1 MSRGDHKVSKI
12 SSEAIF
18 AVRPISS
25 TRFLIS
31 LVFCFSLLLLDIRFN
46 LSNEIRGYAH
56 DVLLPLYKVVEV
68 PGQFINKVSE
78 IRQTNQQLKK
88 DLLNYKA
95 VSYTHL
101 TLPTTPYV

>member
-1 MSRGDHKVSKI
+1 MSSGDHKVSNI

-25 TRFLIS
+25 IRFLIS
-31 LVFCFSLLLLDIRFN
+31 LVFCLSLILTDIRFN
-46 LSNEIRGYAH
+46 FSNEIRGYAH
-56 DVLLPLYKVVEV
+56 DVLLPLYKIVEV

-88 DLLNYKA
+88 DLLN
-95 VSYTHL
+95 L
-101 TLPTTPYV
+101 QRGQ